1 MGVLD
6 QEKVDKIKRLLKWH
20 QRGMTISD
28 LASEMKINRNLVA
41 KYLDMLLISGQ
52 VEMQVIG
59 AAKVYFLSRRVPVSA
74 LLEFS
79 SDLVVVVD
87 NDEKI
92 LQINEQVPLLIEET
106 KEALTGKRL
115 GEFQNPFMNALHLSF
130 GARKPH
136 EKGESVADL
145 DCTLNG
151 EARHFRSKL
160 VPTAFEDGSDGI
172 TFIVEDVT
180 TRKKYEE
187 MLRISEARYRGLVQS
202 SGEAIIGND
211 PVGNIISLEP
221 CSGTSLGIPGIGGSW
236 QAAEYPGSF
245 RRAE

>member
-6 QEKVDKIKRLLKWH
+6 QEKVDKIKRVLKWH

-59 AAKVYFLSRRVPVSA
+59 AAKAYFLSRRVPVSA

-87 NDEKI
+87 NDERI

-106 KEALTGKRL
+106 KE
-115 GEFQNPFMNALHLSF
+115 
-130 GARKPH
+130 
-136 EKGESVADL
+136 
-145 DCTLNG
+145 
-151 EARHFRSKL
+151 
-160 VPTAFEDGSDGI
+160 
-172 TFIVEDVT
+172 
-180 TRKKYEE
+180 
-187 MLRISEARYRGLVQS
+187 
-202 SGEAIIGND
+202 
-211 PVGNIISLEP
+211 
-221 CSGTSLGIPGIGGSW
+221 
-236 QAAEYPGSF
+236 
-245 RRAE
+245 